1 MKKNGIIVSAAVSAV
16 VLFYA
21 LLCAACGPLD
31 GAQVIGPGGG
41 AVFYDKGNYDDG
53 WRYVEC
59 APEDAGKLSGTSGSI
74 DFTEAAAMA
83 ANYSHGGFNDW
94 RLPTD
99 KEFET
104 MWKKLMHS
112 GSYTY
117 NGDAAGYMELRINE
131 TTYYLTS
138 EGSAYY
144 GKKTT
149 SINKDGKEKFTWN
162 IEQGSDSYQ
171 EGCSYKVR
179 PVRGF

>member
-1 MKKNGIIVSAAVSAV
+1 MKNGVIVSVVVSAV
-16 VLFYA
+16 VL
-21 LLCAACGPLD
+21 LLYAACPLD
-31 GAQVIGPGGG
+31 RAQVMGPGGG
-41 AVFYDKGNYDDG
+41 AVFYDKGNYDGG

-59 APEDAGKLSGTSGSI
+59 APEDAGKLSGTDGSI
-74 DFTEAAAMA
+74 DFTEAAKTA
-83 ANYSHGGFNDW
+83 ANYTHGGFNDW

-99 KEFET
+99 KEFKA
-104 MWKKLMHS
+104 MFKNLMHN
-112 GSYTY
+112 GSYTF
-117 NGDAAGYMELRINE
+117 NDDAVGYVGLSINK
-131 TTYYLTS
+131 TIYYLTS

-149 SINKDGKEKFTWN
+149 STDKNGKETISWN